1 MIEYVFGTIFI
12 ILGVYCLVVKR
23 NIIKKIMGLSI
34 ITMGIHLLIIT
45 IGYRQ
50 GGIPPIIT
58 PENLLTFSQ
67 YSVDPLPQALV
78 LTSIVI
84 DLSITA
90 IALSISILLFE
101 QNKTLDASKLKVLK
115 G

>member
-12 ILGVYCLVVKR
+12 MLGIYCLVEKK
-23 NIIKKIMGLSI
+23 NLIKKVMGIGIISI
-34 ITMGIHLLIIT
+34 GIHLLLIT
-45 IGYRQ
+45 IGYRE
-50 GGIPPIIT
+50 GGIAPIIT
-58 PENLLTFSQ
+58 PENLLRFSQ

-90 IALSISILLFE
+90 LGLSIGILLFE
-101 QNKTLDASKLKVLK
+101 KRKTLDTSKIKELR